1 MSAQPISVEPTV
13 PEISTSGD
21 VTDMETSPSIKP
33 LAGLVSFGGRNDAK
47 LILSPEALKKVTRKS
62 LSPST
67 AKSMSGCTAS
77 WAIDKLLPRSEDPFG
92 AAELGTAGHRVFELI
107 FALSPEERTTERAM
121 QLVANLQNDTSG
133 GVAIPS
139 DPEQLDMWH
148 NRVSSLVTG
157 LWAIEN
163 PRTIEVVGVEL
174 KVENVLVAGVPILG
188 YIDRLRLGPE
198 GTVVGDY
205 KTGAKVP
212 NKRYGDDHGDQLRTY
227 SEALANTKGYDR
239 PVGAEVLY
247 TQCEQIDVVD
257 MNKSA
262 MEKTLEKFAR
272 AWDTHNTLTSAGEF
286 PTKVT
291 ALCGWCPAVD
301 VCPSAQ
307 REGKVAR
314 KEGMSP
320 GALLGIG
327 ETGTVVSI
335 NAKSKKTEAVETS
348 PAPSIG
354 STAPIANN
362 TSAHEFKDRG
372 TTPMNDNEGKETPM
386 YEPKPWEETNEDG
399 SLNLASYAATGA
411 FGVVELAVDTLHASA
426 ARVTSETVL
435 AFSQTLKE
443 IIDAVFERLGNKE
456 TASLQAGRHA
466 RLRGALRTSLET
478 MPPPFGEDTETWDNW
493 VRLSKKRTLNVARTA
508 ISLWET
514 DEAPVRP
521 WAIFASDY
529 TPAETVDVE
538 S

>member
-1 MSAQPISVEPTV
+1 MSAQPIPVEPTV
-13 PEISTSGD
+13 PEICTSGD

-33 LAGLVSFGGRNDAK
+33 LAGLVSWGGRNDAK

-163 PRTIEVVGVEL
+163 PRAIDVVGLEL

-239 PVGAEVLY
+239 PTGAEVLY

-257 MNKSA
+257 MSKSA

-272 AWDTHNTLTSAGEF
+272 AWDTHNTLTTAGEF

-301 VCPSAQ
+301 VCPAAQ
-307 REGKVAR
+307 REGKVAK
-314 KEGMSP
+314 KEGMAP
-320 GALLGIG
+320 GAMLGIG

-335 NAKSKKTEAVETS
+335 NAKPAKTKPEK
-348 PAPSIG
+348 
-354 STAPIANN
+354 TAPTPVSDESTTTPAQV
-362 TSAHEFKDRG
+362 SDSRG
-372 TTPMNDNEGKETPM
+372 TNPVSGNSRKEVHTM
-386 YEPKPWEETNEDG
+386 FEPKPWEETNEDG

-478 MPPPFGEDTETWDNW
+478 MPPPFGEDTETWSEW

-508 ISLWET
+508 IALWET
-514 DEAPVRP
+514 EAAPIQP
-521 WAIFASDY
+521 WLIFASDY
-529 TPAETVDVE
+529 APIDATVE